1 VSALPLDGV
10 KVVEFSHMVMGPTA
24 GLVLADLGAEVIKI
38 EPVGEGDKTRR
49 LPGSGSGYFPM
60 FNRNKKSLSVDLKS
74 DEGRQLVHKLIA
86 QADVVTENFRVG
98 ALDKMG
104 FGYEELS
111 KENPGLVYL
120 SMKGFLSGPY
130 ENRAAL
136 DEVVQ
141 MMGGLAY
148 MTGPPGKPL
157 RAGTSVNDIM
167 GGMFGAIAVMAA
179 LFERT
184 HSGKGRI
191 VRSSLFENNVFL
203 VGQHMAQ
210 YGVTGTPAQ
219 PMPVRLSAWA
229 VYEVFDTADEEKIFV
244 GVVSDTHWASFC
256 QAFDLPELAAD
267 PGMKTNAQRVAAR
280 ARLIPVIQ
288 QKIASMTRANA
299 AARCEQAGLPFAPI
313 QRPEDLFEDPH
324 LAVPGAM
331 TPLTLANGTK
341 LPLPA
346 LPIEIDGE
354 RLEARLDLP
363 QAGEHSTSIAASLGY
378 SAEDIRQLIER
389 GIISTTDTRVPA

>member
-1 VSALPLDGV
+1 MSALPLDGV